1 MCSHVS
7 TRMNVFPSPHRQ
19 GHTKGLNRGG
29 LGSLKSR
36 RERERKR
43 AIADNTLCDCQ
54 KRSQCV
60 QGARLWSFA
69 LAAVLWPAF
78 T

>member
-1 MCSHVS
+1 MGTTLTNVS
-7 TRMNVFPSPHRQ
+7 PSPHRQ
-19 GHTKGLNRGG
+19 GHKKGLKSGG
-29 LGSLKSR
+29 YIKAGVFEEQK
-36 RERERKR
+36 RERKR
-43 AIADNTLCDCQ
+43 VIADNTRCGCEKL
-54 KRSQCV
+54 SQCV